1 MSDRRSAARTH
12 NELIARV
19 EALLFAAD
27 PIGINFETNAD
38 EYNPEAVSIIA
49 RRGEFESVDAL
60 QRVVHEE
67 FVRWF
72 DANTAGPIERYRSI
86 AAQIWQ
92 VWTTDHIERGM
103 SDAY

>member
-1 MSDRRSAARTH
+1 MTDRRNAASSH
-12 NELIARV
+12 GALIARV

-27 PIGINFETNAD
+27 PIGINFETNTD

-49 RRGEFESVDAL
+49 RREEFESVDAL

-72 DANTAGPIERYRSI
+72 DADTAGPIERYRSI

-92 VWTTDHIERGM
+92 VWTTDHIEQGM
-103 SDAY
+103 SDAG